1 MSKQNRLPQ
10 INIPVS
16 RATKRTV
23 YEAANAIKLQLE
35 EAGYKVGLGQI
46 ILYGFL
52 EWKDSSHGFL
62 ESMKRGRN
70 KAFSAKVAQE
80 MAKML
85 EEADVV

>member
-1 MSKQNRLPQ
+1 MSKQ
-10 INIPVS
+10 INIAVS

-23 YEAANAIKLQLE
+23 YEAANEIKLQLE

-52 EWKDSSHGFL
+52 EWKDSSRGFL
-62 ESMKRGRN
+62 ESMKRGKD
-70 KAFSAKVAQE
+70 KAFSVKVAQE

-85 EEADVV
+85 EESEGV